1 MKMLECRRLTETEP
15 FKLGEITNLD
25 RKCQLIMKKK
35 FTQILLASAIVSS
48 TLLPFAHAEAAEAS
62 QTTVSQAGMTLS
74 QQQFIQSIASD
85 AQDLQKEEKILTSVT
100 LAQAILESN
109 WGKSGLSTSGN
120 NLFGIKGS
128 YEGQSVSMGT
138 QEFSNGEAYRTQA
151 DFRKYPDKKASLEDH
166 AQLFVNGVSG
176 NGGLYSAV
184 IGETNYNK
192 AAYAIQDAGYATD
205 PAYAD
210 KLISTIEKYHLDNYD
225 NIYDAVTSTEK
236 QLAYAEITNSGE
248 TIWTKPYNT
257 EGAEKASDAKN
268 YQNKSLRIT
277 DKATTEQGT
286 WYNLQDQGKQIGWIN
301 SKAVKIFY
309 TPKNETNVKLDKYV
323 TDSDQKI
330 YAYPVE
336 DNSKVVSALNDYKGK
351 ELDIDRRA
359 DVKNE
364 YWYRVKT
371 DDGKIIGWSKAS
383 GFAENNPENLTETK

>member
-1 MKMLECRRLTETEP
+1 MLECRRLTETEP
-15 FKLGEITNLD
+15 FKLGELTNLD
-25 RKCQLIMKKK
+25 RKCRLIMKKK
-35 FTQILLASAIVSS
+35 FTQIILASTIVSS
-48 TLLPFAHAEAAEAS
+48 TFLPFAHAEEAKAS
-62 QTTVSQAGMTLS
+62 QTTTSQSGMTLS

-109 WGKSGLSTSGN
+109 WGKSGLSTTGN

-128 YEGQSVSMGT
+128 YNGESVSMGT
-138 QEFSNGEAYRTQA
+138 QEFSGGKAYHTQA
-151 DFRKYPDKKASLEDH
+151 DFRKYPDKKASLVDH

-176 NGGLYSAV
+176 NSNLYAAV
-184 IGETNYNK
+184 IGEKDYKK

-205 PAYAD
+205 PAYAE
-210 KLISTIEKYHLDNYD
+210 KLISTIEKYDLNNYD
-225 NIYDAVTSTEK
+225 NVYDTVTSTEK
-236 QLAYAEITNSGE
+236 QLAYAEIANPQE

-257 EGAEKASDAKN
+257 EGAEKATDAKQ

-277 DKATTEQGT
+277 DKATTKQGT

-301 SKAVKIFY
+301 SKAVKVFY

-323 TDSDQKI
+323 TDSNQKI

-336 DNSKVVSALNDYKGK
+336 DNSKVISALNDYKGQ

-364 YWYRVKT
+364 YWYRVKSE
-371 DDGKIIGWSKAS
+371 DGKIIGWSKAS
-383 GFAENNPENLTETK
+383 GFAENNPEKVAK

>member
-1 MKMLECRRLTETEP
+1 M
-15 FKLGEITNLD
+15 D
-25 RKCQLIMKKK
+25 RKCQLIMKKQ
-35 FTQILLASAIVSS
+35 FTQILLASVIISS
-48 TLLPFAHAEAAEAS
+48 TLLPFFHADAAEAS
-62 QTTVSQAGMTLS
+62 QTAVSQAGMTLS

-128 YEGQSVSMGT
+128 YEGKSVSMGT
-138 QEFSNGEAYRTQA
+138 QEFSNGNSYRTQA
-151 DFRKYPDKKASLEDH
+151 DFRKYPNKKASLVDH

-176 NGGLYSAV
+176 NSGLYSEV
-184 IGETNYNK
+184 IGETDYKK

-210 KLISTIEKYHLDNYD
+210 KLISTIDKYHLDNYD
-225 NIYDAVTSTEK
+225 NIYDTVTSTEK

-248 TIWTKPYNT
+248 TIWSKPYNT
-257 EGAEKASDAKN
+257 EDAKKVSNANN

-277 DKATTEQGT
+277 DKATTKQGT
-286 WYNLQDQGKQIGWIN
+286 WYNLQDQGKQVGWIN
-301 SKAVKIFY
+301 SKAVNIFY
-309 TPKNETNVKLDKYV
+309 TPNNETNAKLDKYV

-330 YAYPVE
+330 YALPVE
-336 DNSKVVSALNDYKGK
+336 DNSRVVSALNDYKGK

-364 YWYRVKT
+364 YWYRVKS

-383 GFAENNPENLTETK
+383 GFAENNPEKTTETK

>member
-1 MKMLECRRLTETEP
+1 MLECRRLTETEP
-15 FKLGEITNLD
+15 FKLGELTNLD
-25 RKCQLIMKKK
+25 RKCRLIMKKK
-35 FTQILLASAIVSS
+35 FTQIILASTIVSS
-48 TLLPFAHAEAAEAS
+48 TFLPFAHAEEAKAS
-62 QTTVSQAGMTLS
+62 QTTTSQSGMTLS
-74 QQQFIQSIASD
+74 QRQFIQSIASD

-109 WGKSGLSTSGN
+109 WGKSGLSTTGN

-128 YEGQSVSMGT
+128 YNGESVSMGT
-138 QEFSNGEAYRTQA
+138 QEFSGGKAYHTQA
-151 DFRKYPDKKASLEDH
+151 DFRKYPDKKASLVDH

-176 NGGLYSAV
+176 NANLYAAV
-184 IGETNYNK
+184 IGEKDYKK

-205 PAYAD
+205 PAYAE
-210 KLISTIEKYHLDNYD
+210 KLISTIEKYDLNNYD
-225 NIYDAVTSTEK
+225 NVYDTVTSTEK
-236 QLAYAEITNSGE
+236 QLAYAEIANPQE

-257 EGAEKASDAKN
+257 EGAEKATDAKQ

-277 DKATTEQGT
+277 DKATTKQGT

-301 SKAVKIFY
+301 SKAVKVFY

-323 TDSDQKI
+323 TDSNQKI

-336 DNSKVVSALNDYKGK
+336 DNSKVISALNDYKGQ

-364 YWYRVKT
+364 YWYRVKSE
-371 DDGKIIGWSKAS
+371 DGKIIGWSKAS
-383 GFAENNPENLTETK
+383 GFAENNPEKVAK